1 MATGEREHDTLVLDA
16 SGDTEGHA
24 IYSKLNVISLP
35 QIVIV
40 IYTQLLLTENAIS
53 TLDDFPYRET
63 TLTSLVELSSSPS
76 IGKVSEDIHQRQLR
90 IGERQRNTTTETKIG
105 KKILL

>member
-24 IYSKLNVISLP
+24 IYSKLNIISLP

-40 IYTQLLLTENAIS
+40 ISTQFLTENAIS

-63 TLTSLVELSSSPS
+63 TLTSLVELCSSPR
-76 IGKVSEDIHQRQLR
+76 IGKVSEDIHQRQL
-90 IGERQRNTTTETKIG
+90 
-105 KKILL
+105 

>member
-24 IYSKLNVISLP
+24 IYSKLNIISLP

-40 IYTQLLLTENAIS
+40 IYIQLLLTENAIS

-63 TLTSLVELSSSPS
+63 TLTSLVELSSSPR
-76 IGKVSEDIHQRQLR
+76 IGKVSEDIHQRQL
-90 IGERQRNTTTETKIG
+90 
-105 KKILL
+105 